1 MLNKR
6 VVILL
11 AILGSILIIFNITIN
26 REIKRYYTLK
36 AKAAALAQLR
46 KTRPAE
52 IRKPVE
58 LDGIGEEI
66 IYDVKLGKVT
76 LGRSTF
82 KHVSKVTEADTILH
96 LMVFETKLPRFSDTE
111 TIYTNPET
119 LLPIRVNRKILKIL
133 GSEEITELYDQIN
146 FSVTINKQINRR
158 LETSVIK
165 KEGPIQNAIL
175 LPHYIRRI
183 KGLKIGQ
190 IFKVNLPNR
199 QFDIKLTSI
208 EKVIVPA
215 GTYEAYH
222 FESTPKQIE
231 IWISAD
237 ERKIPLKIQSTSNF
251 GYLLV
256 LREYRKT

>member
-6 VVILL
+6 VLILSL
-11 AILGSILIIFNITIN
+11 ILGSILIIFNIVIN
-26 REIKRYYTLK
+26 REIKKYYALK
-36 AKAAALAQLR
+36 AQAFATAR
-46 KTRPAE
+46 KTHSIAE
-52 IRKPVE
+52 IRKPIE

-66 IYDVKLGKVT
+66 IYDVKLGKIT

-82 KHVSKVTEADTILH
+82 KHVSRITEADNTVLH

-119 LLPIRVNRKILKIL
+119 LLPVRINRKISKLFS
-133 GSEEITELYDQIN
+133 SEEITELYDQIN
-146 FSVTINKQINRR
+146 YSVTINKGKNGCA
-158 LETSVIK
+158 ETNVIK
-165 KEGPIQNAIL
+165 KSGPIQNAIL

-183 KGLKIGQ
+183 KGLRVGR

-208 EKVIVPA
+208 EKVVVPA
-215 GTYEAYH
+215 GTFDAYH

-237 ERKIPLKIQSTSNF
+237 EYKIPLKIQSTSSF
-251 GYLLV
+251 GYLMM
-256 LREYRKT
+256 LREYKKA